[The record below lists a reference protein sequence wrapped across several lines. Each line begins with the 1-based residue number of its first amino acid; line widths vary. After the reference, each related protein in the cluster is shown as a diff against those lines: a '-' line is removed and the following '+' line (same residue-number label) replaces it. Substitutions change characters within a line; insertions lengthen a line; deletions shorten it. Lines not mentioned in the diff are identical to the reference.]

1 MKVRLTLLL
10 LFLCHVALLHAQ
22 SPATRRPYNATKP
35 LDSATLSKIISQ
47 QVKDSSSGKSRLHL
61 SDTSVAVLITRLENY
76 TLMLNEVMSILKRGL
91 DTTEISERLPL
102 IDSSLNVV
110 KRDITALGSTPNVM
124 DLYTNRVLLVQLEWR
139 LDNWQNQLFRFYDKL
154 VNITDTLQQLRRD
167 TTMRDIPAEDE
178 LRDIYVGQMATL
190 ITKWRQVDSANKRNL
205 LFLGLLQNKVAKR
218 YLESTNLL
226 EDMDFQLSGY
236 STRMFN
242 KDFSYLWEPPLP
254 GKKGPKF
261 LYVLKRSVAKNIHV
275 LQIFFMIRRPM
286 IAFWLLAAIGFAW
299 WVMSNIRRIRR
310 DHVGSEAETILQQ
323 TRYVIVHPVAGTL
336 LLVSTLS
343 ALLNIQYPILFIEI
357 TWGIAVIC
365 VSVIVK
371 KYLPGHLFRR
381 WFLLVLLLALYCV
394 NNLLIQVTFTE
405 QWGIFTGAILGVIL
419 GYYLLHSIAQTKLP
433 LPKYAKHAVWILI
446 IMSALSLL
454 LVIMARVT
462 AAKIFGAAGVVSIT
476 MSLAIV
482 LSVEI
487 LMEAIYLHVEAN
499 KHSSTFVS
507 FLDYQHIKARLK
519 SILYVIATVGY
530 LMLVARNLY
539 VYDTLYE
546 MVADMLVAER
556 KIGSFAF
563 TFGGVIVF
571 LLIIWISS
579 VLSQLLT
586 FLLGYTGNNVP
597 TRKGWGSYML
607 LLRLAILGAGVLLAF
622 AASGIP
628 LDKLAIVVGALGVGI
643 GFGLQNIVNN
653 LVSGIILAFEKPIE
667 VGDTIE
673 LGTRTGVVKEIGIR
687 SSRISAG
694 DGSEVIV
701 PNGELIAQQLV
712 NWTLSSRS
720 RRVDISVGVTY
731 GADINKVIQVM
742 KQCLQQHEGVMGAPE
757 PTVLLSNF
765 RDGAMDFQAFFWIND
780 LGQAGSMKSAVLTS
794 IYASLQEAGIT
805 IAHPTPQQVQIN
817 MDPMFWQQQHPPGPP
832 INPSAP

>member
-1 MKVRLTLLL
+1 MFMKARFILFLLL
-10 LFLCHVALLHAQ
+10 LSYSIPLCAQ
-22 SPATRRPYNATKP
+22 NTTSTKP
-35 LDSATLSKIISQ
+35 LDSAALSKIISQ
-47 QVKDSSSGKSRLHL
+47 QVKDTASAPGKPKLHL
-61 SDTSVAVLITRLENY
+61 SDTSVAVLITRLESY

-110 KRDITALGSTPNVM
+110 KRDITALGSTPNVH

-139 LDNWQNQLFRFYDKL
+139 LDNWQNQLFKYYDKL
-154 VNITDTLQQLRRD
+154 VNITDTLQQLRQD

-226 EDMDFQLSGY
+226 EDMDFQLERY
-236 STRMFN
+236 STRMYN

-261 LYVLKRSVAKNIHV
+261 PYVFKRSLAKNIHV
-275 LQIFFMIRRPM
+275 LEIFFAIRRPM
-286 IAFWLLAAIGFAW
+286 ILFWVIAWLAFAW
-299 WVMSNIRRIRR
+299 WVVVNIRRIKKAHE
-310 DHVGSEAETILQQ
+310 DAEAKTILSQS
-323 TRYVIVHPVAGTL
+323 RYIALHPVAGSL

-343 ALLNIQYPILFIEI
+343 AMLNIQYPILFTEI
-357 TWGIAVIC
+357 TWGIAIAC
-365 VSVIVK
+365 TSIIIK
-371 KYLPGHLFRR
+371 HYMPGHLFRR
-381 WFLLVLLLALYCV
+381 WMVAVALLGVFCV
-394 NNLLIQVTFTE
+394 NNMLIQVTFTE
-405 QWGIFTGAILGVIL
+405 QWGVFTAGILSLIL
-419 GYYLLHSIAQTKLP
+419 GYYLLHSINQTKLP
-433 LPKYAKHAVWILI
+433 LPKYTRHAVWIFI
-446 IMSALSLL
+446 MMSALSLF
-454 LVIMARVT
+454 LVIIARVT
-462 AAKIFGAAGVVSIT
+462 AAKIFGAASVVGIT

-487 LMEAIYLHVEAN
+487 IMEAIYLHVEAN
-499 KHSSTFVS
+499 KNSSTFVS

-530 LMLVARNLY
+530 LMLMARNLFI
-539 VYDTLYE
+539 YDGLYE
-546 MVADMLVAER
+546 LVADLLVAER
-556 KIGSFAF
+556 KINNFSF

-571 LLIIWISS
+571 VLIIWVSS
-579 VLSQLLT
+579 VVSQLIS
-586 FLLGYTGNNVP
+586 FLLGYTGHNVP
-597 TRKGWGSYML
+597 ARKGWGSYIL
-607 LLRLAILGAGVLLAF
+607 LLRLTILGAGVLLAF

-687 SSRISAG
+687 SSRLSVG

-712 NWTLSSRS
+712 NWTMSSRS
-720 RRVDISVGVTY
+720 RRVDISVGVMY
-731 GADINKVIQVM
+731 GSDISKVLEVI
-742 KQCLQQHEGVMGAPE
+742 KGCLKEHEGVMGAPE
-757 PTVLLSNF
+757 PSVLLSNF
-765 RDGAMDFQAFFWIND
+765 RDGAMDFAASFWIND
-780 LGQAGSMKSAVLTS
+780 LGQAGSVKSAVLTH
-794 IYASLQEAGIT
+794 IYAALQDAGIA

-817 MDPMFWQQQHPPGPP
+817 MDPMFWKNSPPP
-832 INPSAP
+832 AT